1 MSTLTRL
8 PLRRRLPAA
17 ALLALAVAVALL
29 AVAAVAFDQSYLLS
43 GAARAD
49 NVVHEFFHDARHLL
63 GVPCH

>member
-1 MSTLTRL
+1 
-8 PLRRRLPAA
+8 
-17 ALLALAVAVALL
+17 LALAVAVALL